1 MHVFQEKIILIIKLQ
16 MQRSCEVGLYLASL
30 RKMKEV
36 NIIKLE
42 WVRGNQVGGQM
53 GIVQE

>member
-1 MHVFQEKIILIIKLQ
+1 MHVFQEKIILIIKMQ
-16 MQRSCEVGLYLASL
+16 MQRSCEVGLYLAPL